1 VWNKNI
7 ETMEQNITAKGN
19 KAIIG
24 EYIEYKLGT
33 KLWNRVKNNIGNVEH
48 DCKWEQ
54 GKKRRNKLD
63 LKKEQNY
70 SILGTKV

>member
-1 VWNKNI
+1 
-7 ETMEQNITAKGN
+7 
-19 KAIIG
+19 
-24 EYIEYKLGT
+24 
-33 KLWNRVKNNIGNVEH
+33 VKKNIGNVEH

-70 SILGTKV
+70 SLLGTKVLIQRNKKHDYERNKCYCKGTNQNLQGTKL